1 MIRMPLATASL
12 LAIAVSLAGCGE
24 GKDKAAAPAAPAPA
38 AAPASAPAATPAAPA
53 AQAKPA
59 SASQANDAAAKAVVA
74 NYANMVFAVFS
85 DAEASAKTLRTA
97 IDTFLANPN
106 DTTLKAAR
114 DAWIAARVPYM
125 QTEVFRFGN
134 TIIDDWEG
142 QVNAWPLDEGL
153 IDYVAKDYQHA
164 LGNPGATANIIA
176 NTEIQVGED
185 KVDVKEITPE
195 KLASLNE
202 LGGSEANVATGYHA
216 VEFLL
221 WGQDLHGNGPGAGER
236 PASDY
241 VEGAGGTGGHN
252 DRRRAYLKA
261 VTDLLVSDL
270 EQMVANWKP
279 GVADNYRATLE
290 AESGESGLRKMLFGM
305 GSLSLGE
312 LAGERMK
319 VALEANSSEDEHDCF
334 SDNTHN
340 SHFYNAKGIRNVY
353 LGEYTRTDGTTISGP
368 SLSSLVAKVDPTTD
382 ATLRADL
389 DATQAKM
396 QVLVDRANNGEH
408 FDQLIA
414 AGNTEGNQIVRDAIA
429 SLVTQTG
436 AIEQAA
442 GKLGITDL
450 NPDNADHKF

>member
-12 LAIAVSLAGCGE
+12 LAIAISLAGCGE
-24 GKDKAAAPAAPAPA
+24 GKDKEKASEMTPASSSAAPAPA
-38 AAPASAPAATPAAPA
+38 ATPAPAAG
-53 AQAKPA
+53 KVD
-59 SASQANDAAAKAVVA
+59 DAAAKAVVA
-74 NYANMVFAVFS
+74 HYADMVFAVYS
-85 DAEASAKTLRTA
+85 DAESTAKTLQSA
-97 IDTFLANPN
+97 VDAFLAKPN
-106 DTTLKAAR
+106 ADTLKAAKA
-114 DAWIAARVPYM
+114 AWVAARVPYL
-125 QTEVFRFGN
+125 QSEVFRFGN

-153 IDYVAKDYQHA
+153 IDYVDKSYEHA

-176 NTEIQVGED
+176 NTEVQVGED
-185 KVDVKEITPE
+185 KVDVKDITAE

-216 VEFLL
+216 IEFLL

-261 VTDLLVSDL
+261 ATDLLVSDL
-270 EQMVANWKP
+270 EEMVNNWKP

-290 AESGESGLRKMLFGM
+290 AESGESVLRKMLFGM

-340 SHFYNAKGIRNVY
+340 SHFYNGLGIRNVY
-353 LGEYTRTDGTTISGP
+353 LGEYTRVDGSKVSGP
-368 SLSSLVAKVDPTTD
+368 SLSSLVAKADAATD

-389 DATQAKM
+389 DDTQAKL
-396 QVLVDRANNGEH
+396 QVIVDNANKGGH

-414 AGNTEGNQIVRDAIA
+414 AGNTAGNQVVRDAIA
-429 SLVTQTG
+429 ALVKQTG

-450 NPDNADHKF
+450 NPDNADHAF

>member
-12 LAIAVSLAGCGE
+12 LAIAISLAGCGDE
-24 GKDKAAAPAAPAPA
+24 KKAAAPATASAPAPAPA
-38 AAPASAPAATPAAPA
+38 AAPAPEATASAPAA
-53 AQAKPA
+53 AQ
-59 SASQANDAAAKAVVA
+59 SSDAAAKAVVA
-74 NYANMVFAVFS
+74 NYSNMVYAAFS
-85 DAEASAKTLRTA
+85 DAESTAKTLQAA
-97 IDTFLANPN
+97 IKDFLASPN
-106 DTTLKAAR
+106 DKTLKAAR
-114 DAWIAARVPYM
+114 DAWVAARVPYM

-176 NTEIQVGED
+176 NTEVQVGED
-185 KVDVKEITPE
+185 KVDVKDITPD

-216 VEFLL
+216 IEFLL
-221 WGQDLHGNGPGAGER
+221 WGQDLHGNEAGAGER

-241 VEGAGGTGGHN
+241 IEGAGGTGGHN
-252 DRRRAYLKA
+252 DRRRAYLTA

-270 EQMVANWKP
+270 EEMVNNWKP
-279 GVADNYRATLE
+279 GVADNYRASLE

-340 SHFYNAKGIRNVY
+340 SHFYNGKGIRNVY
-353 LGEYTRTDGTTISGP
+353 LGEYTRVDGTKVSGP
-368 SLSSLVAKVDPTTD
+368 SLSSLVAKADPAAD

-389 DATQAKM
+389 DATQAKL
-396 QVLVDRANNGEH
+396 QILVDQANKGQH

-429 SLVTQTG
+429 ALVKQTG

-450 NPDNADHKF
+450 NPDNADHEF

>member
-12 LAIAVSLAGCGE
+12 LAVAIALAGCDQ
-24 GKDKAAAPAAPAPA
+24 GKDKPAAAAPAPAPA
-38 AAPASAPAATPAAPA
+38 AAAAPA
-53 AQAKPA
+53 PA
-59 SASQANDAAAKAVVA
+59 PTSAAAPAQPNETATRAVVA

-85 DAEASAKTLRTA
+85 DAESTAKKLSTA
-97 IDTFLANPN
+97 VDAFLATPN
-106 DTTLKAAR
+106 DQTLKAAR
-114 DAWIAARVPYM
+114 DAWVAARVPYM
-125 QTEVFRFGN
+125 QSEVFRFGN

-176 NTEIQVGED
+176 NKSVQVGED
-185 KVDVKEITPE
+185 KVDVPEITPE

-202 LGGSEANVATGYHA
+202 LGGAEANVATGYHA
-216 VEFLL
+216 IEFLL
-221 WGQDLHGNGPGAGER
+221 WGQDLHGTGPGAGER

-241 VEGAGGTGGHN
+241 IEGQGGTGGHN

-261 VTDLLVSDL
+261 ATDLLVSDL
-270 EQMVANWKP
+270 EEMVNNWKP

-290 AESGESGLRKMLFGM
+290 AESAESGLRKMLFGM

-340 SHFYNAKGIRNVY
+340 SHFYNGLGIRNVY
-353 LGEYTRTDGTTISGP
+353 LGEYTRVDGSKVSGA
-368 SLSSLVAKVDPTTD
+368 SLSSLVATATADAATD
-382 ATLRADL
+382 QTVRADL
-389 DATQAKM
+389 DATQAKL
-396 QVLVDRANNGEH
+396 QVIVDHANKGEH

-414 AGNTEGNQIVRDAIA
+414 AGNTAGNQVVRDAIA
-429 SLVTQTG
+429 ALVKQTG

-450 NPDNADHKF
+450 NPDNADHEF